1 MTEKV
6 TTDDSSIDS
15 AASALSAGFGGGAT
29 PAPMDPGVLVVR
41 TTSGAEFIFD
51 AGTHSYEVWVSDK
64 KRWRRVEITLY
75 TDKGSWIVKTIDF
88 PVSIERRFS
97 TPNVGRNRP
106 DAPFAAGP
114 VDGSVR
120 PLDTE
125 TGNE

>member
-1 MTEKV
+1 MSMENEPSNNEA
-6 TTDDSSIDS
+6 SSGTS
-15 AASALSAGFGGGAT
+15 VLSAGFGGGAT

-64 KRWRRVEITLY
+64 KRWRKVEITLY

-97 TPNVGRNRP
+97 TPNEPSSPAG
-106 DAPFAAGP
+106 AASCASPRGAT
-114 VDGSVR
+114 S
-120 PLDTE
+120 
-125 TGNE
+125 

>member
-1 MTEKV
+1 MENEPSNNEA
-6 TTDDSSIDS
+6 SSGS
-15 AASALSAGFGGGAT
+15 PVLSAGFGGGAT

-64 KRWRRVEITLY
+64 KRWRKVEITLY

-97 TPNVGRNRP
+97 TPNV
-106 DAPFAAGP
+106 
-114 VDGSVR
+114 
-120 PLDTE
+120 
-125 TGNE
+125 

>member
-1 MTEKV
+1 MTEQV

-64 KRWRRVEITLY
+64 KRWRKVEITLY

-97 TPNVGRNRP
+97 TPNDPNSG
-106 DAPFAAGP
+106 AARGP
-114 VDGSVR
+114 IAGG
-120 PLDTE
+120 PLE
-125 TGNE
+125 